1 MKQSALIALIRRY
14 SGDDVEPYVVP
25 DTVLA
30 GFISEAETEA
40 AERAQFLR
48 LDSTYDI
55 AVTAGNAVYAIN
67 PSIIFIDSV
76 RLSGE
81 SKPLIKT
88 TRRELDFNINYWSTE
103 TGTPKYYFQDDTKMT
118 LYPIPTKS
126 YTLQLEGSRR
136 PIVSMETPSQYHDD
150 LSNWCL
156 FRFFSINNNG
166 MTDINKAVMYSNQ
179 FDKAFGHKR
188 NALFDTVN
196 RAASE
201 QSTLY
206 RNPFNF

>member
-30 GFISEAETEA
+30 SFINEAETEA
-40 AERAQFLR
+40 AERAQYLR

-55 AVTAGNAVYAIN
+55 AVTSGVSVYAIN
-67 PSIIFIDSV
+67 PSVIFIDSV

-88 TRRELDFNINYWSTE
+88 TRRELDFNINKWISE
-103 TGTPKYYFQDDTKMT
+103 VATPKYYFQDDTKLT
-118 LYPIPTKS
+118 LYPMPDKS
-126 YTLQLEGSRR
+126 YTMQLDGSRR

-156 FRFFSINNNG
+156 FRFFSINNSG
-166 MTDINKAVMYSNQ
+166 MTDVNKALMYSSQ

-188 NALFDTVN
+188 NALYDTVN

-206 RNPFNF
+206 RNPFN

>member
-1 MKQSALIALIRRY
+1 MKQSALVALIRRY

-25 DTVLA
+25 DAVLTS
-30 GFISEAETEA
+30 FISEAEVEA
-40 AERAQFLR
+40 AERTQCLR
-48 LDSTYDI
+48 LDASYDI
-55 AVTAGNAVYAIN
+55 AVTSGVSVYAIN
-67 PSIIFIDSV
+67 PVTIFIDSA

-88 TRRELDFNINYWSTE
+88 TRRELDFNINKWITE
-103 TGTPKYYFQDDTKMT
+103 TGTPKYYFQDDTKIT
-118 LYPIPTKS
+118 LYPMPDKA
-126 YTLQLEGSRR
+126 YTLQLDGSRR
-136 PIVSMETPSQYHDD
+136 PTAILEIPSQYHDD
-150 LSNWCL
+150 LSAWCL

-166 MTDINKAVMYSNQ
+166 MTDMNKAAMYSGQ

-196 RAASE
+196 RASSE

-206 RNPFNF
+206 RNPFN

>member
-25 DTVLA
+25 DTVLIS
-30 GFISEAETEA
+30 FINEAETEA
-40 AERAQFLR
+40 AERTQYLR

-55 AVTAGNAVYAIN
+55 AITSGVSVYAIN
-67 PSIIFIDSV
+67 PSIIFLDSV

-81 SKPLIKT
+81 GKPLIKT
-88 TRRELDFNINYWSTE
+88 TRRELDFNINKWVTE
-103 TGTPKYYFQDDTKMT
+103 VSTPKYYFQDDTKLT
-118 LYPIPTKS
+118 LYPAPDKS
-126 YTLQLEGSRR
+126 YTMQLDGSRR

-150 LSNWCL
+150 LSAWCL

-166 MTDINKAVMYSNQ
+166 MTDVNKALMYSSQ

-188 NALFDTVN
+188 NALYDTVN
-196 RAASE
+196 RATSE

-206 RNPFNF
+206 RNPFN

>member
-40 AERAQFLR
+40 AERAQYLR

-55 AVTAGNAVYAIN
+55 AVTSGVSVYAIN
-67 PSIIFIDSV
+67 PSIIFLDSV

-81 SKPLIKT
+81 GKPLIKT
-88 TRRELDFNINYWSTE
+88 TRRELDFNINKWVTE
-103 TGTPKYYFQDDTKMT
+103 VSTPKYYFQDDTKIT
-118 LYPIPTKS
+118 LYPMPDQS
-126 YTLQLEGSRR
+126 YTMQLDGSRR
-136 PIVSMETPSQYHDD
+136 PIVAMETPSQYHDD

-166 MTDINKAVMYSNQ
+166 MTDVNKALMYSSQ

-188 NALFDTVN
+188 KALYDTVN
-196 RAASE
+196 RATSE

-206 RNPFNF
+206 RSPFN

>member
-55 AVTAGNAVYAIN
+55 AITSGVSVYAIN
-67 PSIIFIDSV
+67 PSIIFLDSV

-88 TRRELDFNINYWSTE
+88 TRRELDFNINKWVTE
-103 TGTPKYYFQDDTKMT
+103 VSTPKYYFQDDTKIT
-118 LYPIPTKS
+118 LYPMPDKS
-126 YTLQLEGSRR
+126 YTMQLDGSRR

-156 FRFFSINNNG
+156 FRFFSINNSG
-166 MTDINKAVMYSNQ
+166 MTDVNKAIMYSGQ

-196 RAASE
+196 RASSD
-201 QSTLY
+201 QSSLY
-206 RNPFNF
+206 RYPFN

>member
-30 GFISEAETEA
+30 SFISEAETEA

-55 AVTAGNAVYAIN
+55 AVTSGVSVYAIN
-67 PSIIFIDSV
+67 PSVIFIDSI

-88 TRRELDFNINYWSTE
+88 TRRELDFNINKWITE
-103 TGTPKYYFQDDTKMT
+103 VATPNYYFQDDTKLT
-118 LYPIPTKS
+118 LYPMPDKS
-126 YTLQLEGSRR
+126 YTMQLDGSRR

-166 MTDINKAVMYSNQ
+166 MTDVNKALMYSSQ

-188 NALFDTVN
+188 NALYDTVN

-206 RNPFNF
+206 RNPFN

>member
-40 AERAQFLR
+40 AERAQYLR

-55 AVTAGNAVYAIN
+55 AITSGVSVYAIN
-67 PSIIFIDSV
+67 PSIIFLDSV

-81 SKPLIKT
+81 GKPLIKT
-88 TRRELDFNINYWSTE
+88 TRRELDFNINKWVTE
-103 TGTPKYYFQDDTKMT
+103 VSTPKYYFQDDTKIT
-118 LYPIPTKS
+118 LYPMPDQS
-126 YTLQLEGSRR
+126 YTMQLDGSRR
-136 PIVSMETPSQYHDD
+136 PIVSMETPTQYHDD

-156 FRFFSINNNG
+156 FRFFSINNSG
-166 MTDINKAVMYSNQ
+166 MTDVNKAIMYSGQ

-196 RAASE
+196 RATSE
-201 QSTLY
+201 QST
-206 RNPFNF
+206 

>member
-30 GFISEAETEA
+30 SFISEAETEA
-40 AERAQFLR
+40 AERAQYLR

-55 AVTAGNAVYAIN
+55 AVTSGVSVYAIN
-67 PSIIFIDSV
+67 PSVIFIDSV

-88 TRRELDFNINYWSTE
+88 TRRELDFNINKWITE
-103 TGTPKYYFQDDTKMT
+103 VATPKYYFQDDTKLT
-118 LYPIPTKS
+118 LYPMPDKN
-126 YTLQLEGSRR
+126 YTMQLDGSRR

-166 MTDINKAVMYSNQ
+166 MTDVNKALMYSSQ

-188 NALFDTVN
+188 NALYDTVN

-206 RNPFNF
+206 RNPFN

>member
-40 AERAQFLR
+40 AERAQYLR

-55 AVTAGNAVYAIN
+55 AVTSGVSVYAIN
-67 PSIIFIDSV
+67 PSIIFLDSV

-88 TRRELDFNINYWSTE
+88 TRRELDFNINKWVTE
-103 TGTPKYYFQDDTKMT
+103 VSTPKYYFQDDTKIT
-118 LYPIPTKS
+118 LYPMPDQS
-126 YTLQLEGSRR
+126 YTMQLDGSRR
-136 PIVSMETPSQYHDD
+136 PIVAMETPSQYHDD

-166 MTDINKAVMYSNQ
+166 MTDVNKALMYSSQ

-188 NALFDTVN
+188 KALYDTVN
-196 RAASE
+196 RATSE

-206 RNPFNF
+206 RSPFN

>member
-25 DTVLA
+25 DTALT

-40 AERAQFLR
+40 AERAQYLR

-55 AVTAGNAVYAIN
+55 AVTSGVSVYAIN
-67 PSIIFIDSV
+67 PSIIFLDSV

-81 SKPLIKT
+81 GKPLIKT
-88 TRRELDFNINYWSTE
+88 TRRELDFNINKWVTE
-103 TGTPKYYFQDDTKMT
+103 VSTPKYYFQDDTKLT
-118 LYPIPTKS
+118 LYPMPDKS
-126 YTLQLEGSRR
+126 YTMQLDGSRR

-156 FRFFSINNNG
+156 FRFFSINNSG
-166 MTDINKAVMYSNQ
+166 MTDVNKAIMYSGQ

-196 RAASE
+196 RATSE

-206 RNPFNF
+206 RNPFN

>member
-30 GFISEAETEA
+30 SFISEAETEA
-40 AERAQFLR
+40 AERAQYLR

-55 AVTAGNAVYAIN
+55 AVTSGVSVYAIN
-67 PSIIFIDSV
+67 PSIIFLDSV

-81 SKPLIKT
+81 GKPLIKT
-88 TRRELDFNINYWSTE
+88 TRRELDFNINKWVTE
-103 TGTPKYYFQDDTKMT
+103 VSTPKYYFQDDTKIT
-118 LYPIPTKS
+118 LYPMPDKS
-126 YTLQLEGSRR
+126 YTMQLDGSRR
-136 PIVSMETPSQYHDD
+136 PIVSMETPSQYDDD

-166 MTDINKAVMYSNQ
+166 MTDVNKALMYSSQ

-196 RAASE
+196 RATSE

-206 RNPFNF
+206 RNPFN

>member
-30 GFISEAETEA
+30 SFISEAETEA
-40 AERAQFLR
+40 AERAQYLR

-55 AVTAGNAVYAIN
+55 AVTSGVSVYAIN
-67 PSIIFIDSV
+67 PSIIFLDSV

-81 SKPLIKT
+81 GKPLIKT
-88 TRRELDFNINYWSTE
+88 TRRELDFNINKWVTE
-103 TGTPKYYFQDDTKMT
+103 VSTPKYYFQDDTKLT
-118 LYPIPTKS
+118 LYPMPDKS
-126 YTLQLEGSRR
+126 YTMQLDGSRR

-166 MTDINKAVMYSNQ
+166 MTDVNKALMYSSQ

-196 RAASE
+196 RATSE

-206 RNPFNF
+206 RNPFN

>member
-30 GFISEAETEA
+30 SFISEAETEA

-55 AVTAGNAVYAIN
+55 AVTSGVSVYAIK
-67 PSIIFIDSV
+67 PSVIFIDSV

-88 TRRELDFNINYWSTE
+88 TRRELDFNINKWITE
-103 TGTPKYYFQDDTKMT
+103 VATPNYYFQDDTKLT
-118 LYPIPTKS
+118 LYPMPDKS
-126 YTLQLEGSRR
+126 YTMQLDGSRR

-166 MTDINKAVMYSNQ
+166 MTDVNKALMYSSQ

-188 NALFDTVN
+188 NALYDTVN

-206 RNPFNF
+206 RNPFN

>member
-40 AERAQFLR
+40 AERAQYLR

-55 AVTAGNAVYAIN
+55 AVTSGVSVYAIN
-67 PSIIFIDSV
+67 PSIIFLDSV

-81 SKPLIKT
+81 GKPLIKT
-88 TRRELDFNINYWSTE
+88 TRRELDFNLNKWVTE
-103 TGTPKYYFQDDTKMT
+103 VSTPKYYFQDDTKLT
-118 LYPIPTKS
+118 LYPMPDKS
-126 YTLQLEGSRR
+126 YTMQLEGSRR

-156 FRFFSINNNG
+156 FRFFSINNSG
-166 MTDINKAVMYSNQ
+166 MTDVNKALMYAGQ

-196 RAASE
+196 RATSD

-206 RNPFNF
+206 RNPFN

>member
-30 GFISEAETEA
+30 SFISEAETEA
-40 AERAQFLR
+40 AERAQYLR

-55 AVTAGNAVYAIN
+55 AVTSGVSVYAIN
-67 PSIIFIDSV
+67 PSIIFLDSV

-81 SKPLIKT
+81 GKPLIKT
-88 TRRELDFNINYWSTE
+88 TRRELDFNINKWVTE
-103 TGTPKYYFQDDTKMT
+103 VSTPKYYFQDDTKIT
-118 LYPIPTKS
+118 LYPMPDKS
-126 YTLQLEGSRR
+126 YTMQLEGSRR

-166 MTDINKAVMYSNQ
+166 MTDVNKAIMYSGQ

-196 RAASE
+196 RATSE
-201 QSTLY
+201 QSTLH
-206 RNPFNF
+206 RNPFN

>member
-30 GFISEAETEA
+30 GFISEAETVA
-40 AERAQFLR
+40 AERAQYLR
-48 LDSTYDI
+48 IDSTYDI
-55 AVTAGNAVYAIN
+55 AITSGVSVYAIN
-67 PSIIFIDSV
+67 PSIIFLDSV

-88 TRRELDFNINYWSTE
+88 TRRELDFNINKWVTE
-103 TGTPKYYFQDDTKMT
+103 VSTPKYYFQDDTKIT
-118 LYPIPTKS
+118 LYPMPDKS
-126 YTLQLEGSRR
+126 YTMQLDGSRR
-136 PIVSMETPSQYHDD
+136 PIVSMETPSQYHED

-166 MTDINKAVMYSNQ
+166 MTDVNKALMYSGQ

-206 RNPFNF
+206 RNPFN

>member
-30 GFISEAETEA
+30 SFITEAETEA

-55 AVTAGNAVYAIN
+55 AVTSGVSVYAIN
-67 PSIIFIDSV
+67 PSVIFIDSV

-88 TRRELDFNINYWSTE
+88 TRRELDFNINKWISE
-103 TGTPKYYFQDDTKMT
+103 VATPNYYFQDDTKLT
-118 LYPIPTKS
+118 LYPMPDKS
-126 YTLQLEGSRR
+126 YTMQLDGSRR

-156 FRFFSINNNG
+156 FRFFSINNSG
-166 MTDINKAVMYSNQ
+166 MTDVNKAIMYSGQ

-188 NALFDTVN
+188 NALYDTVN

-206 RNPFNF
+206 RNPFN

>member
-30 GFISEAETEA
+30 SFISEAETEA
-40 AERAQFLR
+40 AERAQYLR

-55 AVTAGNAVYAIN
+55 AVTSGVSVYAIN
-67 PSIIFIDSV
+67 PSIIFLDSV

-81 SKPLIKT
+81 GKPLIKT
-88 TRRELDFNINYWSTE
+88 TRRELDFNINKWVTE
-103 TGTPKYYFQDDTKMT
+103 VSTPKYYFQDDTKIT
-118 LYPIPTKS
+118 LYPMPDKS
-126 YTLQLEGSRR
+126 YTMQLDGSRR

-166 MTDINKAVMYSNQ
+166 MTDVNKALMYSSQ

-196 RAASE
+196 RATSE

-206 RNPFNF
+206 RNPFN

>member
-40 AERAQFLR
+40 AERAQYLR

-55 AVTAGNAVYAIN
+55 AITSGVSVYAIN
-67 PSIIFIDSV
+67 PSIIFLDSV

-81 SKPLIKT
+81 GKPLIKT
-88 TRRELDFNINYWSTE
+88 TRRELDFNINKWVTE
-103 TGTPKYYFQDDTKMT
+103 VSTPKYYFQDDTKIT
-118 LYPIPTKS
+118 LYPMPDQS
-126 YTLQLEGSRR
+126 YTMQLDGSRR
-136 PIVSMETPSQYHDD
+136 PIVSMETPSQYHED

-166 MTDINKAVMYSNQ
+166 MTDVNKALMYSGQ

-196 RAASE
+196 RATSE

-206 RNPFNF
+206 RNPFN

>member
-30 GFISEAETEA
+30 SFINEAETEA
-40 AERAQFLR
+40 AERAQYLR

-55 AVTAGNAVYAIN
+55 AVTSGVSVYAIN
-67 PSIIFIDSV
+67 PSVIFIDSV

-88 TRRELDFNINYWSTE
+88 TRRELDFNINKWISE
-103 TGTPKYYFQDDTKMT
+103 VATPNYYFQDDTKLT
-118 LYPIPTKS
+118 LYPMPDKS
-126 YTLQLEGSRR
+126 YTMQLEGSRR

-156 FRFFSINNNG
+156 FRFFSINNSG
-166 MTDINKAVMYSNQ
+166 MTDVNKAIMYSGQ
-179 FDKAFGHKR
+179 FDKTFGHKR
-188 NALFDTVN
+188 NALYDTVN

-206 RNPFNF
+206 RNPFN

>member
-30 GFISEAETEA
+30 SFISEAETEA
-40 AERAQFLR
+40 AERAQYLR
-48 LDSTYDI
+48 LDAAYDI
-55 AVTAGNAVYAIN
+55 AVTSGVSVYAIN
-67 PSIIFIDSV
+67 PSIIFIDSA

-88 TRRELDFNINYWSTE
+88 TRRELDFNINKWVTE
-103 TGTPKYYFQDDTKMT
+103 VSTPKYYFQDDTKLT
-118 LYPIPTKS
+118 LYPMPDKS
-126 YTLQLEGSRR
+126 YTMQLDGSRR

-150 LSNWCL
+150 LSAWCL

-166 MTDINKAVMYSNQ
+166 MTDVNKALMYSSQ

-188 NALFDTVN
+188 NALYDTVN
-196 RAASE
+196 RATSE

-206 RNPFNF
+206 RNPFN

>member
-30 GFISEAETEA
+30 SFISEAETEA
-40 AERAQFLR
+40 AERAQYLR

-55 AVTAGNAVYAIN
+55 AVTSGVSVYAIN
-67 PSIIFIDSV
+67 PSIIFLDSV

-88 TRRELDFNINYWSTE
+88 TRRELDFNINKWVTE
-103 TGTPKYYFQDDTKMT
+103 VSTPKYYFQDDTKIT
-118 LYPIPTKS
+118 LYPMPDKS
-126 YTLQLEGSRR
+126 YTMQLDGSRR

-156 FRFFSINNNG
+156 FRFFSINNSG
-166 MTDINKAVMYSNQ
+166 MTDVNKALMYSGQ

-196 RAASE
+196 RATSD

-206 RNPFNF
+206 RNPFN

>member
-40 AERAQFLR
+40 AERAQYLR

-55 AVTAGNAVYAIN
+55 AITSGVSVYAIN
-67 PSIIFIDSV
+67 PSIIFLDSV

-81 SKPLIKT
+81 GKPLIKT
-88 TRRELDFNINYWSTE
+88 TRRELDFNINKWVTE
-103 TGTPKYYFQDDTKMT
+103 VSTPKYYFQDDTKLT
-118 LYPIPTKS
+118 LYPMPDKS
-126 YTLQLEGSRR
+126 YTMQLDGSRR
-136 PIVSMETPSQYHDD
+136 PIVAMETPSQYHDD

-166 MTDINKAVMYSNQ
+166 MTDVNKALMYSSQ

-196 RAASE
+196 RATSE

-206 RNPFNF
+206 RNPFN